1 MRRALSVILLTAFV
15 VSGCAVNPVT
25 GKKEL
30 SLVSEEQELSI
41 GKQQYSPMRQSQG
54 GDYVVDPGVQAYVNS
69 VGRPHRSCHLGQRAP
84 PAPHA
89 PPFRQNQSRGTCV

>member
-30 SLVSEEQELSI
+30 SLISEEQELSI

-54 GDYVVDPGVQAYVNS
+54 GDYAVDPRVQTYVNS
-69 VGRPHRSCHLGQRAP
+69 VGQRLA
-84 PAPHA
+84 HTVHIG
-89 PPFRQNQSRGTCV
+89 QSRYW